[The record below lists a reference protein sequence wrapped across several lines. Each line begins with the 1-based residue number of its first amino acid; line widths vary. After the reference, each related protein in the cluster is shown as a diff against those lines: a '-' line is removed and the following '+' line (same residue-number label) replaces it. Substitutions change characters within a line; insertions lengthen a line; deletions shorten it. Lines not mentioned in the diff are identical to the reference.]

1 MKKHDSWNYLSL
13 RLEQTQKELLQ
24 DLVYFAVQPA
34 GKRGGIARFSS
45 ILRGFFADKLRGQLG
60 GEVPEDHLGRHHD
73 GRCAQDWPQHAE
85 AGQDS
90 AAHTVRLDQPHRSN
104 QLAGLLAFRS

>member
-34 GKRGGIARFSS
+34 GKRGGIARFSCS

-60 GEVPEDHLGRHHD
+60 GEVPEELQNMVDITSY
-73 GRCAQDWPQHAE
+73 AE
-85 AGQDS
+85 DELALILPTNHS
-90 AAHTVRLDQPHRSN
+90 FCLWVKKVR
-104 QLAGLLAFRS
+104 